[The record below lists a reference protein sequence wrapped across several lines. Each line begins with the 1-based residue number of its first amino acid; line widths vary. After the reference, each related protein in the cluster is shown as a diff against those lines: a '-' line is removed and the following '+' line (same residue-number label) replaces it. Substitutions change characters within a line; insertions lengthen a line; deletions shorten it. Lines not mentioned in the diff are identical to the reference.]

1 MSKEIKF
8 TAEELESVSSIK
20 SSFESLT
27 FKFGQVEL
35 EIQNL
40 ELEKTKLKE
49 ELVLVKANESKT
61 IANITTKY
69 GDGTLDPESGVFI
82 SK

>member
-8 TAEELESVSSIK
+8 TAEEMKEVSSIK
-20 SSFESLT
+20 SSFEELT

-40 ELEKTKLKE
+40 ELEKSKLRE

-61 IANITTKY
+61 ISSITAKY
-69 GDGTLDPESGVFI
+69 GDGTLDPETGVFI
-82 SK
+82 PK

>member
-8 TAEELESVSSIK
+8 TPEEMTSVSSIK
-20 SSFESLT
+20 SSFEELT
-27 FKFGQVEL
+27 FKFGQIEL
-35 EIQNL
+35 EMQNL

-49 ELVLVKANESKT
+49 EFVSLKANESKV
-61 IANITTKY
+61 ISDITAKY
-69 GDGTLDPESGVFI
+69 GDGTLDPETGVFI

>member
-8 TAEELESVSSIK
+8 TPEEMTSVSSIK
-20 SSFESLT
+20 SSFEELT
-27 FKFGQVEL
+27 FKFGQIEL

-40 ELEKTKLKE
+40 ELEKTKLKKE
-49 ELVLVKANESKT
+49 FVLLKANESKV
-61 IANITTKY
+61 IANITNKY
-69 GDGTLDPESGVFI
+69 GDGTLDPETGVFI

>member
-1 MSKEIKF
+1 MSKENKF
-8 TAEELESVSSIK
+8 TTEEMKAVSSIK
-20 SSFESLT
+20 TSFEELT
-27 FKFGQVEL
+27 FKFGQIEL

-40 ELEKTKLKE
+40 ELEKTKLRE

-61 IANITTKY
+61 IASITAKY
-69 GDGTLDPESGVFI
+69 GDGTLDPETGVFI

>member
-8 TAEELESVSSIK
+8 TPEEMASVSSIK
-20 SSFESLT
+20 SSFEELT
-27 FKFGQVEL
+27 FKFGQIEL

-40 ELEKTKLKE
+40 ELEKTKLKKE
-49 ELVLVKANESKT
+49 FVLVKANESKV
-61 IANITTKY
+61 IANITNKY
-69 GDGTLDPESGVFI
+69 GDGTLDPETGVFI

>member
-1 MSKEIKF
+1 
-8 TAEELESVSSIK
+8 
-20 SSFESLT
+20 
-27 FKFGQVEL
+27 L